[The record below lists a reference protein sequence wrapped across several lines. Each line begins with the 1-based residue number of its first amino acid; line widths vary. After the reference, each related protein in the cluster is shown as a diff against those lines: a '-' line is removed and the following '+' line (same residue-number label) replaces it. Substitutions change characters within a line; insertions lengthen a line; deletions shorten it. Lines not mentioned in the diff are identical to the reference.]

1 MLAPVTESVALLP
14 AQMAVGVLTGT
25 RVGKGTPIMVMVFC
39 PTQDKLLVPNNVK
52 VVVALITGLIADK
65 VDPPGNQ
72 V

>member
-1 MLAPVTESVALLP
+1 
-14 AQMAVGVLTGT
+14 MAVGVLTGT
-25 RVGKGTPIMVMVFC
+25 RVGKGTPIMVIVFC
-39 PTQDKLLVPNNVK
+39 PTQDRLLVPNSVK